1 MADAPLDDR
10 PNPPGSSGDDPTT
23 SAWFARLYQELHAL
37 ARSYLRRER
46 TWHTLQATALVH
58 EAWLHLA
65 RGGERAFADRTHF
78 VAVAARTIRRVLV
91 NHAEARGAKKR
102 GGGNR
107 GLLLALDDVADAAAD
122 QANGRALD
130 LLALDEAMTRF
141 EALDPRAARA
151 VELRYF
157 GGLGV
162 DEIATALSVSA
173 RTVDSDL
180 AMARA
185 WLLAELGPADDA

>member
-1 MADAPLDDR
+1 
-10 PNPPGSSGDDPTT
+10 
-23 SAWFARLYQELHAL
+23 
-37 ARSYLRRER
+37 
-46 TWHTLQATALVH
+46 VH

-65 RGGERAFADRTHF
+65 RSGERAYADRSHF

-91 NHAEARGAKKR
+91 NHAVARTTKKR
-102 GGGNR
+102 GGKDR
-107 GLLLALDDVADAAAD
+107 GIRLALDEVEDTAAD
-122 QANGRALD
+122 HTSARGLD

-157 GGLGV
+157 GGLSV
-162 DEIATALSVSA
+162 DEIATALDVSA

-185 WLLAELGPADDA
+185 WLLAELGPAVES

>member
-1 MADAPLDDR
+1 MADASSDDR
-10 PNPPGSSGDDPTT
+10 RDPPGPPGEDPTT

-65 RGGERAFADRTHF
+65 RSGERAFADRNHF

-91 NHAEARGAKKR
+91 NHAEARGAQKR
-102 GGGNR
+102 GGKDR
-107 GLLLALDDVADAAAD
+107 GIRLALDEVEDATADHSS
-122 QANGRALD
+122 GRGLD

-141 EALDPRAARA
+141 ESLDPRAARA

-162 DEIATALSVSA
+162 DEIATALGVSP

-185 WLLAELGPADDA
+185 WLLAELGPGDAS